1 MQSPLREAWMRAA
14 STPKRIATPYN
25 SNAIVGNGAFGCT
38 GSRLPARSQFELVR
52 AKNIFFN
59 FFSPRTIGENTDSL
73 KG

>member
-1 MQSPLREAWMRAA
+1 MRAA

-52 AKNIFFN
+52 AKNIFFK
-59 FFSPRTIGENTDSL
+59 FFLPEPGENTDSL